1 MGGASPRR
9 RSLRGEL
16 GRAGRGV
23 PSSCRC
29 RERAG
34 EAVGEEGAP
43 GFTCRLQGGGPG
55 APRPSARVP
64 ERLRERQR
72 AEVLGTRRGISHLK
86 IGSSSEREREARGSS

>member
-43 GFTCRLQGGGPG
+43 GFTCRLGFREGDLGRLVPQPVSLSVYASAKGP
-55 APRPSARVP
+55 RS
-64 ERLRERQR
+64 
-72 AEVLGTRRGISHLK
+72 
-86 IGSSSEREREARGSS
+86 